1 MDISTFSIQGSLS
14 QRPPHFPAPPLPQKT
29 PMPTPTP
36 QPPSKPVMLYD
47 GQCGFCRKS
56 VVRRSGDGSAREVA
70 FLPFQDAPQ
79 HGINLPP
86 DDLAQSIHLLE
97 TNGHI
102 RRGAEA
108 ILFAAA
114 VYGRRYWARPLWWGY
129 RRLPGFARFA
139 ETGYA
144 FVARN
149 RSTTCALPEPPPG
162 RARGESP
169 S

>member
-1 MDISTFSIQGSLS
+1 
-14 QRPPHFPAPPLPQKT
+14 
-29 PMPTPTP
+29 MPTPTP
-36 QPPSKPVMLYD
+36 QPLSKPVMLYD

-56 VVRRSGDGSAREVA
+56 VVRMQRWVGQEVA

-97 TNGHI
+97 TNGNL

-114 VYGRRYWARPLWWGY
+114 VYGRRYWAPPLWWGY
-129 RRLPGFARFA
+129 RQLPGFARLA

-144 FVARN
+144 FIARN
-149 RSTTCALPEPPPG
+149 RSTTCALPEPPPP
-162 RARGESP
+162 SP
-169 S
+169 GPDDSPI